1 MIDMSNKI
9 ILDTDIKN
17 ITDKDILVYDSK
29 KQCFINVK
37 KAVFLGET
45 QNKINC
51 MEQENK
57 CLKKQINALQEKFN
71 SLLNM
76 LKEKL

>member
-1 MIDMSNKI
+1 MPNKI

-17 ITDKDILVYDSK
+17 LNDNDILVYDSK
-29 KQCFINVK
+29 KQCFINKK
-37 KAVFLGET
+37 KAVFLGEL
-45 QNKINC
+45 QNEINSTKK
-51 MEQENK
+51 ENTS
-57 CLKKQINALQEKFN
+57 LKTQINALQDKFN